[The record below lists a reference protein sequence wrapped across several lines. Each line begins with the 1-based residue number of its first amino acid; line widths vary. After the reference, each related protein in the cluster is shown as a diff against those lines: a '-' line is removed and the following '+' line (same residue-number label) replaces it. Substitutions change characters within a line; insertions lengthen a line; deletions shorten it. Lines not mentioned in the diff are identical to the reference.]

1 MHTSVITQ
9 HGFPMI
15 VLWPCLMLCR
25 HNPKTDLVFGPC
37 NFCCRRSRESSQ
49 SLSPVAP
56 WAVDCRSACA
66 YNGPLFP
73 RLTEQLPRVL
83 MSWFCIHT
91 AYTYTHAHNI
101 YIYINIYI
109 YLPYNGT
116 ICITLKVYRIPSNF
130 RGLSSAWS
138 FSLCG
143 DFSGAQLAEPHN
155 HCQDKSEPELCPPKQ
170 RVSSDINYIK
180 LS

>member
-1 MHTSVITQ
+1 MWGIACIHQSL
-9 HGFPMI
+9 HSMDFPWLRYGRVWCCVGTI
-15 VLWPCLMLCR
+15 PR
-25 HNPKTDLVFGPC
+25 PDLVFGPC

-66 YNGPLFP
+66 YNGPLFSEAD
-73 RLTEQLPRVL
+73 RAASKSADVMIL
-83 MSWFCIHT
+83 
-91 AYTYTHAHNI
+91 YTHRIYIYTRTYI
-101 YIYINIYI
+101 YIYINI

-155 HCQDKSEPELCPPKQ
+155 HCQDKSEPEI
-170 RVSSDINYIK
+170 VSTK
-180 LS
+180 AARK

>member
-15 VLWPCLMLCR
+15 ALWPCLMLCR
-25 HNPKTDLVFGPC
+25 PYIGTIPRPDLVFGPC

-66 YNGPLFP
+66 YNGPLFSEA
-73 RLTEQLPRVL
+73 TEQRPRVL

-101 YIYINIYI
+101 YLSIYLPIYH

-138 FSLCG
+138 FSH
-143 DFSGAQLAEPHN
+143 FS
-155 HCQDKSEPELCPPKQ
+155 QDMSEPEI
-170 RVSSDINYIK
+170 VSTK
-180 LS
+180 AARK